1 MADSVLANDT
11 PIEFFRRGVVEAMRN
26 QRVSA
31 SAFTEYYLV
40 SLLASCMR
48 CDRLPAREPG
58 YVETPLAILYARALQ
73 ASDLERA
80 RRLRALGDAA
90 LFITGFFPDAHLGRA
105 VDHRY
110 YRRLGGRA
118 YAHLSREETLAVAP
132 DVFAELAERFSEF
145 ADVLSEVAEATR
157 GAGDDS
163 LLGLYERWRRTGSA
177 RTALELARGGAV
189 PQGHDDERWIH

>member
-1 MADSVLANDT
+1 MADTVLASDT
-11 PIEFFRRGVVEAMRN
+11 PMEFFRSCVIEAMRN
-26 QRVSA
+26 QHVST
-31 SAFTEYYLV
+31 SAFTEYYIV

-48 CDRLPAREPG
+48 SDRLPAREPG
-58 YVETPLAILYARALQ
+58 YIETPLALLYARALQ

-118 YAHLSREETLAVAP
+118 YAHLSQEDTLNVAP
-132 DVFAELAERFSEF
+132 DVFGELAERFSEF
-145 ADVLSEVAEATR
+145 ADVLSEVADLTR
-157 GAGDDS
+157 GSGDDT
-163 LLGLYERWRRTGSA
+163 LVGLFERWQRTGSA
-177 RTALELARGGAV
+177 RTARRLATSGAT
-189 PQGHDDERWIH
+189 PQASDERWIH

>member
-1 MADSVLANDT
+1 MADTVLASDT
-11 PIEFFRRGVVEAMRN
+11 PMEFFRSCVIEAMRN

-48 CDRLPAREPG
+48 SDRLPAREPG
-58 YVETPLAILYARALQ
+58 YVETPLALLYARAFQ

-118 YAHLSREETLAVAP
+118 YAHLSQEDSLTFAP
-132 DVFAELAERFSEF
+132 DVFGELAERFSEF
-145 ADVLSEVAEATR
+145 ADVLSEVADHTR
-157 GAGDDS
+157 GSGDDT
-163 LLGLYERWRRTGSA
+163 LVGLYERWRRTGSA
-177 RTALELARGGAV
+177 RIARQLARGGAT
-189 PQGHDDERWIH
+189 PQAGDSRWTH